1 VRLDDR
7 RPITMDDRFSIGSLS
22 KRYTATLTLQ
32 LVDGGELSLADSVER
47 WLPGL
52 IPGGEVCR
60 VKVLRTWCSSYTC
73 SIMLVGM
80 AGHDRELRDARTRYV
95 AAARRL
101 DEAIRDFR
109 SAAVPLNPGP
119 ASEPIPWSRR
129 HVQMTNA
136 LARALLDVL
145 DKRKTWDQMR
155 HEWQPPH

>member
-1 VRLDDR
+1 
-7 RPITMDDRFSIGSLS
+7 
-22 KRYTATLTLQ
+22 
-32 LVDGGELSLADSVER
+32 
-47 WLPGL
+47 
-52 IPGGEVCR
+52 
-60 VKVLRTWCSSYTC
+60 
-73 SIMLVGM
+73 M

-119 ASEPIPWSRR
+119 APEPIPWSRR
-129 HVQMTNA
+129 HVQTTNA
-136 LARALLDVL
+136 LARALLDVV